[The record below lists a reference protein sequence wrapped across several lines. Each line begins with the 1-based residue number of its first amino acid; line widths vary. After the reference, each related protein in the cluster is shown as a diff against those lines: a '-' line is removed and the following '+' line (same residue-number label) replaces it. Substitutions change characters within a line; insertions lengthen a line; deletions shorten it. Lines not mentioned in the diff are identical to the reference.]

1 MNAALGLRADF
12 LAAGFLAA
20 FLAGILGFSSWN
32 GPPLLPK
39 TGRTLTE
46 DARPSKALSP
56 SGDHRTAA
64 PVKPP
69 SAERCAGRRLLPAGG
84 ARRRRKR
91 RRPGATPAPASRRRV
106 PAPLR
111 RAREGG
117 APRAA
122 RARRPLRP
130 RPPRPLPARVR

>member
-56 SGDHRTAA
+56 SGDRLGALGRTPNRGACQA
-64 PVKPP
+64 PF
-69 SAERCAGRRLLPAGG
+69 GRAMRG
-84 ARRRRKR
+84 RK
-91 RRPGATPAPASRRRV
+91 AVSRRSRSC
-106 PAPLR
+106 ATTCACGQR
-111 RAREGG
+111 T
-117 APRAA
+117 RAA
-122 RARRPLRP
+122 SGRAP
-130 RPPRPLPARVR
+130 

>member
-12 LAAGFLAA
+12 LAAGFLA

-56 SGDHRTAA
+56 SGD
-64 PVKPP
+64 
-69 SAERCAGRRLLPAGG
+69 RL
-84 ARRRRKR
+84 
-91 RRPGATPAPASRRRV
+91 
-106 PAPLR
+106 
-111 RAREGG
+111 RALGPTTE
-117 APRAA
+117 P
-122 RARRPLRP
+122 RPLSS
-130 RPPRPLPARVR
+130 PPRPGDAQDAGSFAPEEHRGAGGRARGQ

>member
-56 SGDHRTAA
+56 SEDRHGALGRPPNRGACQAPFGRAMRRTQA
-64 PVKPP
+64 P
-69 SAERCAGRRLLPAGG
+69 S
-84 ARRRRKR
+84 RRRSTDAPEEAAAGSHSRACFSEAR
-91 RRPGATPAPASRRRV
+91 TSASPPGASRRR
-106 PAPLR
+106 ASR
-111 RAREGG
+111 SSRAKT
-117 APRAA
+117 A
-122 RARRPLRP
+122 
-130 RPPRPLPARVR
+130 

>member
-12 LAAGFLAA
+12 LAAVFLAA

-56 SGDHRTAA
+56 SGGPPPRPRADHRTAA
-64 PVKPP
+64 AVKPP
-69 SAERCAGRRLLPAGG
+69 SAGRCAGRR
-84 ARRRRKR
+84 
-91 RRPGATPAPASRRRV
+91 
-106 PAPLR
+106 PLR
-111 RAREGG
+111 VGE
-117 APRAA
+117 APR
-122 RARRPLRP
+122 RQ
-130 RPPRPLPARVR
+130 RPPRPEATPPP